1 MSCEAWDARSSL
13 ASQSR
18 RAALDNGWGLRGWTR
33 AVLAALTKDELSAAL
48 ALASARAKPAALL
61 IVDVWFWRNPHRQP
75 KTAFSRFPPF
85 IDPTLNVCLGGAPS
99 SRAWLSFANASGA
112 VMSSACWRGKRMS
125 RWP

>member
-85 IDPTLNVCLGGAPS
+85 IDPTLNGSKGSRSINGAS
-99 SRAWLSFANASGA
+99 N
-112 VMSSACWRGKRMS
+112 SA
-125 RWP
+125 